1 MEGDERD
8 EAYMEAIG
16 AMAQNVTVLQK
27 SLEKKLDILI
37 EQNANIIWYLD
48 QEHLERGKRGG
59 D

>member
-1 MEGDERD
+1 MEGERD
-8 EAYMEAIG
+8 EGYMEAIG

-48 QEHLERGKRGG
+48 QAHLDRGKRGG